1 MDLISVNNFRRK
13 KSLRYF
19 ALLFFFLM
27 MCPCMVSAQNTV
39 TIGGTVNSKG
49 EPLIGAVVKE
59 KGTTKATATNIDG
72 VYFLTVQENAILEI
86 SYVGY
91 KTKEIKVNGQK
102 MIDIELEE
110 NVNMLDEVVAIGYG
124 VQQKKL
130 VTGATVQVKGD
141 VIAQQNTVS
150 PLSGLQGLTP
160 GVSIVKN
167 NGKPGEGFNVLI
179 RGAGTMHDSEPLC
192 IIDGQP
198 GDLNVL
204 NPSDIETVDILKDA
218 ASAAI
223 YGARAANGV
232 ILVTTKQ
239 AQKGK
244 TNITYD
250 GYVGIQNFRNNV
262 ETTGARDYLMLLQ
275 EAGLITEADLN
286 TERIPMLDKINNGE
300 WDGTNWLDEMTQKN
314 APIQNHAININ
325 KGSENSA
332 FTMGFSY
339 TSQKPTVAVPDDE
352 VGSGFDRYTI
362 RLNSEHTLIKLKDLD
377 LLKVGETMTM
387 VYSDKKGLD
396 QATGQTTWN
405 DFRNAFKTSPLFPA
419 YDEATGEFADPVKI
433 NKDEFNPVAKMYYN
447 SAMKQSKNYS
457 LNGNF
462 YLILEPLKNL
472 RWRNNFGI
480 RYSSWSYRGYVPA
493 YNLNGST
500 EVKYRNTVT
509 QQGGMGLGWQF
520 ESTLSYD
527 FSINNQ
533 HKFSALLGTTI
544 DKSGLGENY
553 SGSNEDV
560 EFDDF
565 FHAYLGNAKT
575 VEKGRTTLS
584 GSAWGVSTLAS
595 FFGRIN
601 YGYKDKYLATFTL
614 RADGSSSFAKES
626 RWGWFPS
633 VALAWKVNNEAFL
646 KDVEAINSLK
656 LRLGWGVV
664 GNQWAGSYAYG
675 VTMASAASIWG
686 TGFYAGNYP
695 NRELKWEETN
705 SFNVGLDLALFNN
718 RIEFIADAY
727 YKKTD
732 NLLMQASLP
741 TYVSGL
747 IRAPWVNAGAM
758 TNKGVEFTLN
768 THNIQTRD
776 FTWTSGLTFSIN
788 HNEVTK
794 LYSESSAISGIN
806 GSETLTYTMVGEP
819 VGQFYGYKVIG
830 MFKEEGDFYKKG
842 ADGNFLLDETGN
854 RIQVAIPKDQTIG
867 KSGIWV
873 GDYIYEDRDNNGV
886 IDEKDR
892 TFLGNPAPKFTFGF
906 NNYLS
911 YKGFDLNIFLNGS
924 VGNKAINLI
933 RRTFTDPMRNSNLL
947 KEATGIAQIAMHDPE
962 VGDEVLSNVYV
973 ANADAA
979 KVQRITTSS
988 ANDNNRIS
996 DRFVEDASYLRIKN
1010 ISLGYTFPQKWLRR
1024 LQIDH
1029 LRLYVNIQNLCTIT
1043 GYKGYDPEIGA
1054 LNYNV
1059 LLRGVDDARYPSQRI
1074 YTFGLNFNF

>member
-1 MDLISVNNFRRK
+1 MKLHANVCSQWEWTKLRQLLVIVLLGLGIVSTYGQTKTVSGIV
-13 KSLRYF
+13 KSE
-19 ALLFFFLM
+19 
-27 MCPCMVSAQNTV
+27 S
-39 TIGGTVNSKG
+39 GG
-49 EPLIGAVVKE
+49 EPLVGATVKVKE
-59 KGTTKATATNIDG
+59 TNTGGITDIDG
-72 VYFLTVQENAILEI
+72 RYTIQANLGQTLIV
-86 SYVGY
+86 SYIGY
-91 KTKEIKVNGQK
+91 RTKEVKVERTTR
-102 MIDIELEE
+102 IDILLQEDNE
-110 NVNMLDEVVAIGYG
+110 MLDEVVVVGYG
-124 VQQKKL
+124 TMKRSDLTGSVVS
-130 VTGATVQVKGD
+130 VTGD
-141 VIAQQNTVS
+141 
-150 PLSGLQGLTP
+150 
-160 GVSIVKN
+160 
-167 NGKPGEGFNVLI
+167 E
-179 RGAGTMHDSEPLC
+179 
-192 IIDGQP
+192 
-198 GDLNVL
+198 
-204 NPSDIETVDILKDA
+204 LKK
-218 ASAAI
+218 S
-223 YGARAANGV
+223 V
-232 ILVTTKQ
+232 VT
-239 AQKGK
+239 
-244 TNITYD
+244 
-250 GYVGIQNFRNNV
+250 
-262 ETTGARDYLMLLQ
+262 
-275 EAGLITEADLN
+275 
-286 TERIPMLDKINNGE
+286 
-300 WDGTNWLDEMTQKN
+300 
-314 APIQNHAININ
+314 
-325 KGSENSA
+325 S
-332 FTMGFSY
+332 
-339 TSQKPTVAVPDDE
+339 
-352 VGSGFDRYTI
+352 
-362 RLNSEHTLIKLKDLD
+362 
-377 LLKVGETMTM
+377 
-387 VYSDKKGLD
+387 LD
-396 QATGQTTWN
+396 QALQGRAAGVQVTQNSGTPGGGISVSI
-405 DFRNAFKTSPLFPA
+405 R
-419 YDEATGEFADPVKI
+419 GI
-433 NKDEFNPVAKMYYN
+433 N
-447 SAMKQSKNYS
+447 S
-457 LNGNF
+457 LNGN
-462 YLILEPLKNL
+462 EPLYVIDGVAISGNNTSNSSVLSSINPADIVSMEVLKDASATAIYGSRASNGVVLITTRQGEEGKTKVSYEGYYALQQLPKKLETLTLPEYAVYQNL
-472 RWRNNFGI
+472 RAATIGFGAREEFKDPSLLSRGTDWQKYSLSGGYMQQDGIVFGSDFERFSFRVNMDNDINKWLTTGLRASVARTQQTNNVDGSGAI
-480 RYSSWSYRGYVPA
+480 YNALNQLPEVPA
-493 YNLNGST
+493 RNPDGSFGMQT
-500 EVKYRNTVT
+500 ENMYGTYFSNP
-509 QQGGMGLGWQF
+509 
-520 ESTLSYD
+520 LSD
-527 FSINNQ
+527 LIQN
-533 HKFSALLGTTI
+533 
-544 DKSGLGENY
+544 ENY
-553 SGSNEDV
+553 SRNTQVYVNAFADIKLWKGLVFRTEYAANFNYSNDYKFTPSYDYEHFKQQSSASRGAGNGSNWTLKTY
-560 EFDDF
+560 FTYNNTF
-565 FHAYLGNAKT
+565 GKHGLSAMLGHEAQENKY
-575 VEKGRTTLS
+575 ESLS
-584 GSAWGVSTLAS
+584 GSRTNFLFNSVHELDAGDATTAKANSSRGSSAIES
-595 FFGRIN
+595 YFGRLN
-601 YGYKDKYLATFTL
+601 YNYDDRYLLTATL

>member
-1 MDLISVNNFRRK
+1 MQGRAAGVQVTQNSGTPGGGISV
-13 KSLRYF
+13 S
-19 ALLFFFLM
+19 
-27 MCPCMVSAQNTV
+27 
-39 TIGGTVNSKG
+39 
-49 EPLIGAVVKE
+49 
-59 KGTTKATATNIDG
+59 
-72 VYFLTVQENAILEI
+72 
-86 SYVGY
+86 
-91 KTKEIKVNGQK
+91 
-102 MIDIELEE
+102 
-110 NVNMLDEVVAIGYG
+110 
-124 VQQKKL
+124 
-130 VTGATVQVKGD
+130 
-141 VIAQQNTVS
+141 
-150 PLSGLQGLTP
+150 
-160 GVSIVKN
+160 
-167 NGKPGEGFNVLI
+167 I
-179 RGAGTMHDSEPLC
+179 RG
-192 IIDGQP
+192 
-198 GDLNVL
+198 
-204 NPSDIETVDILKDA
+204 
-218 ASAAI
+218 
-223 YGARAANGV
+223 
-232 ILVTTKQ
+232 
-239 AQKGK
+239 
-244 TNITYD
+244 
-250 GYVGIQNFRNNV
+250 
-262 ETTGARDYLMLLQ
+262 
-275 EAGLITEADLN
+275 
-286 TERIPMLDKINNGE
+286 IN
-300 WDGTNWLDEMTQKN
+300 
-314 APIQNHAININ
+314 
-325 KGSENSA
+325 
-332 FTMGFSY
+332 
-339 TSQKPTVAVPDDE
+339 
-352 VGSGFDRYTI
+352 
-362 RLNSEHTLIKLKDLD
+362 
-377 LLKVGETMTM
+377 
-387 VYSDKKGLD
+387 
-396 QATGQTTWN
+396 
-405 DFRNAFKTSPLFPA
+405 
-419 YDEATGEFADPVKI
+419 
-433 NKDEFNPVAKMYYN
+433 
-447 SAMKQSKNYS
+447 S
-457 LNGNF
+457 LNGN
-462 YLILEPLKNL
+462 EPLYVIDGVAISGNNTSNSSVLSSINPADIVSMEVLKDASATAIYGSRASNGVVLITTRQGEEGKTKVSYEGYYALQQLPKKLETLTLPEYAVYQNL
-472 RWRNNFGI
+472 RAATIGFGAREEFKDPSLLSRGTDWQNEIFRTAPMHNHQINISGGSKSMKYSLSGGYMQQDGIVFGSDFERFSFRVNMDNDINKWLTTGLRASVARTQQTNNVDGSGAI
-480 RYSSWSYRGYVPA
+480 YNALNQLPEVPA
-493 YNLNGST
+493 RNPDGSFGMQT
-500 EVKYRNTVT
+500 ENMYGTYFSNP
-509 QQGGMGLGWQF
+509 
-520 ESTLSYD
+520 LSD
-527 FSINNQ
+527 LIQN
-533 HKFSALLGTTI
+533 
-544 DKSGLGENY
+544 ENY
-553 SGSNEDV
+553 SRNTQVYVNAFADIKLWKGLVFRTEYAANFNYSNDYKFTPSYDYEHFKQQSSASRGAGNGSNWTLKTY
-560 EFDDF
+560 FTYNNTF
-565 FHAYLGNAKT
+565 GKHGLSAMLGHEAQENKY
-575 VEKGRTTLS
+575 ESLS
-584 GSAWGVSTLAS
+584 GSRTNFLFNSVHELDAGDATTAKANSSRGSSAIES
-595 FFGRIN
+595 YFGRLN
-601 YGYKDKYLATFTL
+601 YNYDDRYLLTATL

-741 TYVSGL
+741 TYVSSL

>member
-13 KSLRYF
+13 RSLRYF

-27 MCPCMVSAQNTV
+27 MCPSMVSAQNTV
-39 TIGGTVNSKG
+39 TIGGTVSSKG

-72 VYFLTVQENAILEI
+72 VYSLTVQENAILEI

-198 GDLNVL
+198 GDLNAL

-232 ILVTTKQ
+232 ILVTTKR

-286 TERIPMLDKINNGE
+286 TERVPMLDKINNGE

-601 YGYKDKYLATFTL
+601 YDYQNKYMATVIM
-614 RADGSSSFAKES
+614 RADGSSNFARGH
-626 RWGWFPS
+626 RWGYFPS
-633 VALAWKVNNEAFL
+633 VSA
-646 KDVEAINSLK
+646 
-656 LRLGWGVV
+656 GW
-664 GNQWAGSYAYG
+664 N
-675 VTMASAASIWG
+675 VT
-686 TGFYAGNYP
+686 
-695 NRELKWEETN
+695 EE
-705 SFNVGLDLALFNN
+705 
-718 RIEFIADAY
+718 EFMEDA
-727 YKKTD
+727 K
-732 NLLMQASLP
+732 
-741 TYVSGL
+741 
-747 IRAPWVNAGAM
+747 I
-758 TNKGVEFTLN
+758 GVE
-768 THNIQTRD
+768 
-776 FTWTSGLTFSIN
+776 
-788 HNEVTK
+788 
-794 LYSESSAISGIN
+794 
-806 GSETLTYTMVGEP
+806 
-819 VGQFYGYKVIG
+819 
-830 MFKEEGDFYKKG
+830 
-842 ADGNFLLDETGN
+842 LLEN
-854 RIQVAIPKDQTIG
+854 PRQ
-867 KSGIWV
+867 
-873 GDYIYEDRDNNGV
+873 
-886 IDEKDR
+886 
-892 TFLGNPAPKFTFGF
+892 LGRERK
-906 NNYLS
+906 
-911 YKGFDLNIFLNGS
+911 
-924 VGNKAINLI
+924 
-933 RRTFTDPMRNSNLL
+933 
-947 KEATGIAQIAMHDPE
+947 
-962 VGDEVLSNVYV
+962 
-973 ANADAA
+973 
-979 KVQRITTSS
+979 
-988 ANDNNRIS
+988 
-996 DRFVEDASYLRIKN
+996 
-1010 ISLGYTFPQKWLRR
+1010 
-1024 LQIDH
+1024 
-1029 LRLYVNIQNLCTIT
+1029 
-1043 GYKGYDPEIGA
+1043 
-1054 LNYNV
+1054 
-1059 LLRGVDDARYPSQRI
+1059 
-1074 YTFGLNFNF
+1074 

>member
-1 MDLISVNNFRRK
+1 MKLHANVCSQWEWTKLRQLLVIVLLGLGIVSTYGQTKTVSGIV
-13 KSLRYF
+13 KSE
-19 ALLFFFLM
+19 
-27 MCPCMVSAQNTV
+27 S
-39 TIGGTVNSKG
+39 GG
-49 EPLIGAVVKE
+49 EPLVGATVKVKE
-59 KGTTKATATNIDG
+59 TNTGGITDIDG
-72 VYFLTVQENAILEI
+72 RYTIQANLGQTLIV
-86 SYVGY
+86 SYIGY
-91 KTKEIKVNGQK
+91 RTKEVKVERTTR
-102 MIDIELEE
+102 IDILLQEDNE
-110 NVNMLDEVVAIGYG
+110 MLDEVVVVGYG
-124 VQQKKL
+124 TMKRSDLTGSVVS
-130 VTGATVQVKGD
+130 VTGD
-141 VIAQQNTVS
+141 
-150 PLSGLQGLTP
+150 
-160 GVSIVKN
+160 
-167 NGKPGEGFNVLI
+167 E
-179 RGAGTMHDSEPLC
+179 
-192 IIDGQP
+192 
-198 GDLNVL
+198 
-204 NPSDIETVDILKDA
+204 LKK
-218 ASAAI
+218 S
-223 YGARAANGV
+223 V
-232 ILVTTKQ
+232 VT
-239 AQKGK
+239 
-244 TNITYD
+244 
-250 GYVGIQNFRNNV
+250 
-262 ETTGARDYLMLLQ
+262 
-275 EAGLITEADLN
+275 
-286 TERIPMLDKINNGE
+286 
-300 WDGTNWLDEMTQKN
+300 
-314 APIQNHAININ
+314 
-325 KGSENSA
+325 S
-332 FTMGFSY
+332 
-339 TSQKPTVAVPDDE
+339 
-352 VGSGFDRYTI
+352 
-362 RLNSEHTLIKLKDLD
+362 
-377 LLKVGETMTM
+377 
-387 VYSDKKGLD
+387 LD
-396 QATGQTTWN
+396 QALQGRAAGVQVTQNSGTPGGGISVSI
-405 DFRNAFKTSPLFPA
+405 R
-419 YDEATGEFADPVKI
+419 GI
-433 NKDEFNPVAKMYYN
+433 N
-447 SAMKQSKNYS
+447 S
-457 LNGNF
+457 LNGN
-462 YLILEPLKNL
+462 EPLYVIDGVAISGNNTSNSSVLSSINPADIVSMEVLKDASATAIYGSRASNGVVLITTRQGEEGKTKVSYEGYYALQQLPKKLETLTLPEYAVYQNL
-472 RWRNNFGI
+472 RAATIGFGAREEFKDPSLLSRGTDWQNEIFRTAPMHNHQINISGGSKSMKYSLSGGYMQQDGIVFGSDFERFSFRVNMDNDINKWLTTGLRASVARTQQTNNVDGSGAI
-480 RYSSWSYRGYVPA
+480 YNALNQLPEVPA
-493 YNLNGST
+493 RNPDGSFGMQT
-500 EVKYRNTVT
+500 ENMYGTYFSNP
-509 QQGGMGLGWQF
+509 
-520 ESTLSYD
+520 LSD
-527 FSINNQ
+527 LIQN
-533 HKFSALLGTTI
+533 
-544 DKSGLGENY
+544 ENY
-553 SGSNEDV
+553 SRNTQVYVNAFADIKLWKGLVFRTEYAANFNYSNDYKFTPSYDYEHFKQQSSASRGAGNGSNWTLKTY
-560 EFDDF
+560 FTYNNTF
-565 FHAYLGNAKT
+565 GKHGLSAMLGHEAQENKY
-575 VEKGRTTLS
+575 ESLS
-584 GSAWGVSTLAS
+584 GSRTNFLFNSVHELDAGDATTAKANSSRGSSAIES
-595 FFGRIN
+595 YFGRLN
-601 YGYKDKYLATFTL
+601 YNYDDRYLLTATL

-705 SFNVGLDLALFNN
+705 SFNVGLDLALFKELRRRARREVYI

>member
-13 KSLRYF
+13 RSLRYF

-27 MCPCMVSAQNTV
+27 MCPSMVSAQNTV
-39 TIGGTVNSKG
+39 TIGGTVSSKG

-72 VYFLTVQENAILEI
+72 VYSLTVQENAILEI

-198 GDLNVL
+198 GDLNAL

-232 ILVTTKQ
+232 ILVTTKR

-286 TERIPMLDKINNGE
+286 TERVPMLDKINNGE
-300 WDGTNWLDEMTQKN
+300 WDGTNLLDEMTQKN

-601 YGYKDKYLATFTL
+601 YDYQNKYMATVIM
-614 RADGSSSFAKES
+614 RADGSSNFARGH
-626 RWGWFPS
+626 RWGYFPS
-633 VALAWKVNNEAFL
+633 VSAGWNVTEEEFMEDAKSVLNYLKIRASWGENGNNKLDAFRYLGTMALA
-646 KDVEAINSLK
+646 NSQNAAYYYFGDKSGTPFIGSFIEYNSNKELTWETSRQTDIGFDMM
-656 LRLGWGVV
+656 LAGNRLGINFDWYHKKTVDWLVQTNALG
-664 GNQWAGSYAYG
+664 
-675 VTMASAASIWG
+675 IWG
-686 TGFYAGNYP
+686 TP
-695 NRELKWEETN
+695 
-705 SFNVGLDLALFNN
+705 
-718 RIEFIADAY
+718 
-727 YKKTD
+727 
-732 NLLMQASLP
+732 
-741 TYVSGL
+741 SG
-747 IRAPWVNAGAM
+747 PWVNGGDIV
-758 TNKGVEFTLN
+758 NKGVELQLSWN
-768 THNIQTRD
+768 DHIGD
-776 FTWTSGLTFSIN
+776 FRYSVSANMGYN
-788 HNEVTK
+788 KNEVVRIANADQ
-794 LYSESSAISGIN
+794 YIE
-806 GSETLTYTMVGEP
+806 GSENILGSGTGRFYRAEVGMP
-819 VGQFYGYKVIG
+819 LGYFYGYRHDGI
-830 MFKEEGDFYKKG
+830 FQNQEEINGYISP
-842 ADGNFLLDETGN
+842 ETGKPIMPDAKPGDV
-854 RIQVAIPKDQTIG
+854 RFKDLDHDGAITT
-867 KSGIWV
+867 
-873 GDYIYEDRDNNGV
+873 EDREMIGDPNPDFNYGV
-886 IDEKDR
+886 N
-892 TFLGNPAPKFTFGF
+892 LN
-906 NNYLS
+906 LS
-911 YKGFDLNIFLNGS
+911 YKALDFSIAGYGVAGNQIVKSYRVNSVVNTSNYTTDMLGRWHGEGTSNWLPSLNGTAINWQYVSDLYVEDGDFFRITNITLGFDFKKVFRKIPLQKLRIYVSGQ
-924 VGNKAINLI
+924 NLF
-933 RRTFTDPMRNSNLL
+933 TFT
-947 KEATGIAQIAMHDPE
+947 KYTGLDPE
-962 VGDEVLSNVYV
+962 VSAYTGAQSWARGIDLGNYP
-973 ANADAA
+973 AA
-979 KVQRITTSS
+979 YS
-988 ANDNNRIS
+988 
-996 DRFVEDASYLRIKN
+996 FMF
-1010 ISLGYTFPQKWLRR
+1010 G
-1024 LQIDH
+1024 
-1029 LRLYVNIQNLCTIT
+1029 VNIH
-1043 GYKGYDPEIGA
+1043 Y
-1054 LNYNV
+1054 
-1059 LLRGVDDARYPSQRI
+1059 
-1074 YTFGLNFNF
+1074 

>member
-1 MDLISVNNFRRK
+1 MKLHANVCSQWEWTKLRQLLVIVLLGLGIVSTYGQTKTVSGIV
-13 KSLRYF
+13 KSE
-19 ALLFFFLM
+19 
-27 MCPCMVSAQNTV
+27 S
-39 TIGGTVNSKG
+39 GG
-49 EPLIGAVVKE
+49 EPLVGATVKVKE
-59 KGTTKATATNIDG
+59 TNTGGITDIDG
-72 VYFLTVQENAILEI
+72 RYTIQANLGQTLIV
-86 SYVGY
+86 SYIGY
-91 KTKEIKVNGQK
+91 RTKEVKVERTTR
-102 MIDIELEE
+102 IDILLQEDNE
-110 NVNMLDEVVAIGYG
+110 MLDEVVVVGYG
-124 VQQKKL
+124 TMKRSDLTGSVVS
-130 VTGATVQVKGD
+130 VTGD
-141 VIAQQNTVS
+141 
-150 PLSGLQGLTP
+150 
-160 GVSIVKN
+160 
-167 NGKPGEGFNVLI
+167 E
-179 RGAGTMHDSEPLC
+179 
-192 IIDGQP
+192 
-198 GDLNVL
+198 
-204 NPSDIETVDILKDA
+204 LKK
-218 ASAAI
+218 S
-223 YGARAANGV
+223 V
-232 ILVTTKQ
+232 VT
-239 AQKGK
+239 
-244 TNITYD
+244 
-250 GYVGIQNFRNNV
+250 
-262 ETTGARDYLMLLQ
+262 
-275 EAGLITEADLN
+275 
-286 TERIPMLDKINNGE
+286 
-300 WDGTNWLDEMTQKN
+300 
-314 APIQNHAININ
+314 
-325 KGSENSA
+325 S
-332 FTMGFSY
+332 
-339 TSQKPTVAVPDDE
+339 
-352 VGSGFDRYTI
+352 
-362 RLNSEHTLIKLKDLD
+362 
-377 LLKVGETMTM
+377 
-387 VYSDKKGLD
+387 LD
-396 QATGQTTWN
+396 QALQGRAAGVQVTQNSGTPGGGISVSI
-405 DFRNAFKTSPLFPA
+405 R
-419 YDEATGEFADPVKI
+419 GI
-433 NKDEFNPVAKMYYN
+433 N
-447 SAMKQSKNYS
+447 S
-457 LNGNF
+457 LNGN
-462 YLILEPLKNL
+462 EPLYVIDGVAISGNNTSNSSVLSSINPADIVSMEVLKDASATAIYGSRASNGVVLITTRQGEEGKTKVSYEGYYALQQLPKKLETLTLPEYAVYQNL
-472 RWRNNFGI
+472 RAATIGFGAREEFKDPSLLSRGTDWQNEIFRTAPMHNHQINISGGSKSMKYSLSGGYMQQDGIVFGSDFERFSFRVNMDNDINKWLTTGLRASVARTQQTNNVDGSGAI
-480 RYSSWSYRGYVPA
+480 YNALNQLPEVPA
-493 YNLNGST
+493 RNPDGSFGMQT
-500 EVKYRNTVT
+500 ENMYGTYFSNP
-509 QQGGMGLGWQF
+509 
-520 ESTLSYD
+520 LSD
-527 FSINNQ
+527 LIQN
-533 HKFSALLGTTI
+533 
-544 DKSGLGENY
+544 ENY
-553 SGSNEDV
+553 SRNTQVYVNAFADIKLWKGLVFRTEYAANFNYSNDYKFTPSYDYEHFKQQSSASRGAGNGSNWTLKTY
-560 EFDDF
+560 FTYNNTF
-565 FHAYLGNAKT
+565 GKHGLSAMLGHEAQENKY
-575 VEKGRTTLS
+575 ESLS
-584 GSAWGVSTLAS
+584 GSRTNFLFNSVHELDAGDATTAKANSSRGSSAIES
-595 FFGRIN
+595 YFGRLN
-601 YGYKDKYLATFTL
+601 YNYDDRYLLTATL

-741 TYVSGL
+741 TYVSSL

-794 LYSESSAISGIN
+794 LYSESFAISGIN

-1029 LRLYVNIQNLCTIT
+1029 LRLYVNIQNLCTIQAT
-1043 GYKGYDPEIGA
+1043 KATIPK
-1054 LNYNV
+1054 
-1059 LLRGVDDARYPSQRI
+1059 
-1074 YTFGLNFNF
+1074 